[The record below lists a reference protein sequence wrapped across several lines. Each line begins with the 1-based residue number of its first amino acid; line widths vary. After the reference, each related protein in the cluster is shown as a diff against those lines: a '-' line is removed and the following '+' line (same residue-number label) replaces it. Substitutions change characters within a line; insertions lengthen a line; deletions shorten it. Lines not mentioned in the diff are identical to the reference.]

1 MITLTIEQK
10 ALLAFVLILLLIE
23 IHEEDNLPYYSD
35 GGQATLVT
43 FLLNEARPDLFRE
56 VTSLE
61 RTTFDSL
68 VTELTSKGLLED
80 GRSVTCEEQVLI
92 FLDITVHNNSM
103 RHTAMKFRRGLF
115 TIQRYVVHLIF
126 IPAILIDLC
135 PTFRYF
141 HQVLH
146 AFVAL
151 YPKYVQLKENIDCER
166 LQDPKYFAFKKC
178 LGALDGVLIPM
189 TLPMHKQAAYRSRKS
204 IISQNVLAVVN
215 FDLEFLY
222 VLAGWEGS
230 AHDSRVLADA
240 FNKGFSVPNR
250 KFYLADAGYA
260 LQKGLITPFRATR
273 YHLKEQA
280 AAGLR
285 PETPKELSNL
295 HHASLRNVVER
306 IFGCLKA
313 KFKILTTPSEHCVH
327 SQVQLVYALTML
339 WNFLRKHNQHED
351 LPEANNEDES
361 RNDTTPDVTQSVYRR
376 TAAEDSAMVSKR
388 NRMAD
393 KMWSQY
399 QAYLQGSR
407 A

>member
-10 ALLAFVLILLLIE
+10 ALLAFVHILLLIE

-115 TIQRYVVHLIF
+115 TIQ
-126 IPAILIDLC
+126 
-135 PTFRYF
+135 RYF

-280 AAGLR
+280 AAGLQ
-285 PETPKELSNL
+285 PETPKELFNL
-295 HHASLRNVVER
+295 RHASLRNVVER

-327 SQVQLVYALTML
+327 SQVQLVFDNSDQRWLPPCSPELNCFEQELSEDYSSHVFAPPVEML
-339 WNFLRKHNQHED
+339 LKDN
-351 LPEANNEDES
+351 
-361 RNDTTPDVTQSVYRR
+361 
-376 TAAEDSAMVSKR
+376 
-388 NRMAD
+388 
-393 KMWSQY
+393 
-399 QAYLQGSR
+399 
-407 A
+407 